1 MKKLLLVGLMM
12 LAGSAWAEWVMFS
25 DSDSGTS
32 YFDPATIRKEGNMRR
47 VWELQDLRK
56 RGKNGEMSRRLR
68 KEYDCKQER
77 SRFLGMSGH
86 SESMA
91 LGTVLWTVGE
101 ETQWDAVAPGTNRE
115 AILEIVCAK

>member
-1 MKKLLLVGLMM
+1 
-12 LAGSAWAEWVMFS
+12 
-25 DSDSGTS
+25 
-32 YFDPATIRKEGNMRR
+32 MRR

-56 RGKNGEMSRRLR
+56 RGKNDEMSRRLR

-115 AILEIVCAK
+115 ARLEIVCAK